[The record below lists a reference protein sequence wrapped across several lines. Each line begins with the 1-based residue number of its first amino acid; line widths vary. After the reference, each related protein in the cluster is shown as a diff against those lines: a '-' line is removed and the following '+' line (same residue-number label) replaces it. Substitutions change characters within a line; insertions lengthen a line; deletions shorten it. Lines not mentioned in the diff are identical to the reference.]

1 MGSRDAMPV
10 ARLPGADA
18 GSLRH
23 VEGEQCEVARTERG
37 RDLGGDVAAGDEAE
51 AAVQSRPG
59 GPCRFIGPEPGI
71 PTSLR
76 KGGRPHGPALHC
88 RRSHAGSPQIRVAT
102 PQNHLALRRYPPGE

>member
-23 VEGEQCEVARTERG
+23 VEGEQCEVALIERG
-37 RDLGGDVAAGDEAE
+37 RDLGGVVAAGDEAE

-59 GPCRFIGPEPGI
+59 GP
-71 PTSLR
+71 
-76 KGGRPHGPALHC
+76 
-88 RRSHAGSPQIRVAT
+88 AGS
-102 PQNHLALRRYPPGE
+102 LARSPGFRLRCANGGGPMDLRSTVGEASREVRKFG